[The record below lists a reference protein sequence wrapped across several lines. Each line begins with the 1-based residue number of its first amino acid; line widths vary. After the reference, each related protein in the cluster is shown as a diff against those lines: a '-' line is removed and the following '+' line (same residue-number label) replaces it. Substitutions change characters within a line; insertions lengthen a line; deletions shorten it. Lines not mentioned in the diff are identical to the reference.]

1 MRRKYRNMR
10 MTETYDLGNW
20 HYADASHARL
30 KPTVSLKYTT
40 ALLLHRSRSSCN
52 NPYNISY
59 LLNLHENQ
67 PIFLRRTECLTHV
80 YPKNARSFFAS
91 APDSGPVGISD
102 AWSSSSVGK

>member
-1 MRRKYRNMR
+1 MRRRCRNMR
-10 MTETYDLGNW
+10 MMETYDLGNG
-20 HYADASHARL
+20 HCADASHPRL
-30 KPTVSLKYTT
+30 EPNVSLKYTT

-52 NPYNISY
+52 SPYNISY
-59 LLNLHENQ
+59 LLNLHEYQ
-67 PIFLRRTECLTHV
+67 LTFLQKTRCVTHV